1 MRRRAV
7 EKEGTFFGAVGLESP
22 ACFFREPSPSSS
34 PCTFRLSVECHQ
46 FLIELSVRPS
56 RSLAI
61 SAQRLPWNSTLLS
74 IPLDRNGCQNHYG
87 ARTIFRC
94 ASRTVASSAAVQAL
108 RTPADTRQ
116 CHHLSRTPQGT
127 KSQQRAGIDT
137 PCFNS
142 RIEVVVPPL
151 PTLLPHPPRQLPCD
165 RRPGS
170 EGFPADA
177 QPGTAHRQQP

>member
-61 SAQRLPWNSTLLS
+61 CAQLLPCNSTPLS
-74 IPLDRNGCQNHYG
+74 IPFDRKMAVRTTTGYTPSSG
-87 ARTIFRC
+87 A
-94 ASRTVASSAAVQAL
+94 L
-108 RTPADTRQ
+108 
-116 CHHLSRTPQGT
+116 QG
-127 KSQQRAGIDT
+127 RL
-137 PCFNS
+137 P
-142 RIEVVVPPL
+142 PPL
-151 PTLLPHPPRQLPCD
+151 PSKVYARQQMRVSAITYPANH
-165 RRPGS
+165 RRPS
-170 EGFPADA
+170 NKDWH
-177 QPGTAHRQQP
+177 TSWHRHTLF